1 LTRLKYFWRPGLLFF
16 FLVSTHGTLNAMT
29 VYYLVRHGQPDWRW
43 TEGEH
48 LTGWLRDF
56 TALTALGH
64 AQANVTAHDD
74 RLKSAEL
81 ILSSPYT
88 RALQTGAIIS
98 RILQIPLEVEFD
110 LREWMP
116 DVRGQIQT
124 LEDVFVAAR
133 DFEACDGCHPN
144 TSESEFARHWES
156 RESLRT
162 RMFNVLE
169 SYRHFEHVIVT
180 THEMA
185 IWAVTGQRDVANGEI
200 VEFKLERA

>member
-1 LTRLKYFWRPGLLFF
+1 MRQARPLEECSQGYAEG
-16 FLVSTHGTLNAMT
+16 VT

-56 TALTALGH
+56 TPLTALGH
-64 AQANVTAHDD
+64 AQAHVTAQDD
-74 RLKSAEL
+74 RLKNAEL

-133 DFEACDGCHPN
+133 DFEACDGCHP
-144 TSESEFARHWES
+144 SEFSRYWES
-156 RESLRT
+156 REALRS
-162 RMFNVLE
+162 RMLNVLGQ
-169 SYRHFEHVIVT
+169 YRHFERVIVT

-200 VEFKLERA
+200 VEFTLEPE

>member
-1 LTRLKYFWRPGLLFF
+1 
-16 FLVSTHGTLNAMT
+16 MT

-56 TALTALGH
+56 TPLTALGH
-64 AQANVTAHDD
+64 AQANVTARDE
-74 RLKSAEL
+74 RLHNAEL

-98 RILQIPLEVEFD
+98 RILQVPLEVEFD

-124 LEDVFVAAR
+124 LEDVFAAAR
-133 DFEACDGCHPN
+133 DFEACDGCHP
-144 TSESEFARHWES
+144 SDFAPEEQRHWES
-156 RESLRT
+156 REALRN
-162 RMFNVLE
+162 RMLGVLGR
-169 SYRHFEHVIVT
+169 YRHFERVIVT

-200 VEFKLERA
+200 VEFKLEPKSLNLASESCQ

>member
-1 LTRLKYFWRPGLLFF
+1 VTDF
-16 FLVSTHGTLNAMT
+16 
-29 VYYLVRHGQPDWRW
+29 YLVRHGQPDWRW

-56 TALTALGH
+56 TPLTAFGH
-64 AQANVTAHDD
+64 AQASVSARDE

-81 ILSSPYT
+81 VLSSPYT

-98 RILQIPLEVEFD
+98 RILQVPLEVEFD

-124 LEDVFVAAR
+124 LEDVFTAAR
-133 DFEACDGCHPN
+133 DFEVCDGFHP
-144 TSESEFARHWES
+144 SEFARHWEPREALRS
-156 RESLRT
+156 RMLG
-162 RMFNVLE
+162 VLHR
-169 SYRHFEHVIVT
+169 YRHFERVIVT

-200 VEFKLERA
+200 VEFRLEPQ

>member
-1 LTRLKYFWRPGLLFF
+1 MGHPQGYADA
-16 FLVSTHGTLNAMT
+16 VT
-29 VYYLVRHGQPDWRW
+29 VFYLVRHGQPDWRW
-43 TEGEH
+43 TDGEH

-56 TALTALGH
+56 TPLTALGH
-64 AQANVTAHDD
+64 AQANVTARDEH
-74 RLKSAEL
+74 LKSAEL

-98 RILQIPLEVEFD
+98 RILQVPLEVEFD

-133 DFEACDGCHPN
+133 DFEACDGCHP
-144 TSESEFARHWES
+144 SEFARHWES
-156 RESLRT
+156 REALRS
-162 RMFNVLE
+162 RMLGVLHR
-169 SYRHFEHVIVT
+169 YRHFEHVIVT

-200 VEFKLERA
+200 VEFRLEPE

>member
-1 LTRLKYFWRPGLLFF
+1 MRNEVRPLEECRQGYANDVTAF
-16 FLVSTHGTLNAMT
+16 
-29 VYYLVRHGQPDWRW
+29 YLVRHGQPDWRW

-56 TALTALGH
+56 TPLTALGH
-64 AQANVTAHDD
+64 AQAHVTAQDD
-74 RLKSAEL
+74 RLKNAEL

-124 LEDVFVAAR
+124 LEDVFTAAR

-144 TSESEFARHWES
+144 SSESEFARHWES

-162 RMFNVLE
+162 RMLNILE
-169 SYRHFEHVIVT
+169 SYRHFERVIVT

-200 VEFKLERA
+200 VEFTLEPD

>member
-1 LTRLKYFWRPGLLFF
+1 
-16 FLVSTHGTLNAMT
+16 MT

-56 TALTALGH
+56 TPLTALGH
-64 AQANVTAHDD
+64 AQANVTARDE
-74 RLKSAEL
+74 RLHSAQI

-88 RALQTGAIIS
+88 RALQTGAILS

-116 DVRGQIQT
+116 DRHGQIET
-124 LEDVFVAAR
+124 LEDIFAAAR
-133 DFEACDGCHPN
+133 DFEACDGCHP
-144 TSESEFARHWES
+144 SDLERHWES
-156 RESLRT
+156 RQALRQ
-162 RMFNVLE
+162 RMLGVLE
-169 SYRHFEHVIVT
+169 RYQHFEQVIVT

-185 IWAVTGQRDVANGEI
+185 IWAVTGQRDVSNGEI
-200 VEFKLERA
+200 VEYRPEHMLEAD

>member
-1 LTRLKYFWRPGLLFF
+1 
-16 FLVSTHGTLNAMT
+16 MT

-56 TALTALGH
+56 TPLTALGH
-64 AQANVTAHDD
+64 AQANVSARDE
-74 RLKSAEL
+74 RLRNAEL

-88 RALQTGAIIS
+88 RALQTAAIIS
-98 RILQIPLEVEFD
+98 RVLQIPLEVEFD

-116 DVRGQIQT
+116 DARGQIQT

-133 DFEACDGCHPN
+133 DFEACDGCHP
-144 TSESEFARHWES
+144 SDLIPEAEAEAGAGAGAGARRHWEP
-156 RESLRT
+156 RVVLRK
-162 RMFNVLE
+162 RMLAVLGR
-169 SYRHFEHVIVT
+169 YRHFERVIVT

-200 VEFKLERA
+200 VEFKLEHE